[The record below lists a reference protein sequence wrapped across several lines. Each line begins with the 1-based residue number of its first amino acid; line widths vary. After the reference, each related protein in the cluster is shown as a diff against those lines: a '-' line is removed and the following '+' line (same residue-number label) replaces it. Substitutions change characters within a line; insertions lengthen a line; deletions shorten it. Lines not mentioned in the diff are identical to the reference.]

1 MAVSRMK
8 IWTALIIVIFG
19 GLVGSAFGELM
30 GRVLP
35 AGPVKSFF
43 LNAVSVGFQPFHLD
57 LSIFTINLGVMLHLN
72 VISIIGMIVFA
83 YLLRWFY

>member
-1 MAVSRMK
+1 MK
-8 IWTALIIVIFG
+8 KMNVWVALLIVVTG

-35 AGPVKSFF
+35 AGVVKNFF
-43 LNAVSVGFQPFHLD
+43 LNTVSVGFQPLHLD
-57 LSIFTINLGVMLHLN
+57 LSILILDFGLMLHLN
-72 VISIIGMIVFA
+72 IISIIGMVLFA